1 MPGYLLVWQLL
12 SWNSLIKPKVP
23 IKRPLNLNQ
32 DSYLHGRY
40 VCSWP
45 HFPYCMKPASM
56 NNSVAIQIVCR
67 EERTRCHAPSG
78 WPLLPIPML
87 LLHLTSLS
95 STWVSP
101 ALKSCSS
108 SPLPY
113 ISCSFCPP
121 ILICYCNEL
130 RATANKN
137 ATHFF
142 CCYSFGRGLVLYI
155 LLVFPQMFVLACVTP
170 SLPHV
175 GA

>member
-23 IKRPLNLNQ
+23 IKRLLNLNQ

-67 EERTRCHAPSG
+67 EERTRCHTPSS

-101 ALKSCSS
+101 ALKSC
-108 SPLPY
+108 
-113 ISCSFCPP
+113 
-121 ILICYCNEL
+121 
-130 RATANKN
+130 RATFPAVSAHPFWF
-137 ATHFF
+137 ATAMN
-142 CCYSFGRGLVLYI
+142 YVLQQTKMPLI
-155 LLVFPQMFVLACVTP
+155 FVVVTLLGGV
-170 SLPHV
+170 
-175 GA
+175 